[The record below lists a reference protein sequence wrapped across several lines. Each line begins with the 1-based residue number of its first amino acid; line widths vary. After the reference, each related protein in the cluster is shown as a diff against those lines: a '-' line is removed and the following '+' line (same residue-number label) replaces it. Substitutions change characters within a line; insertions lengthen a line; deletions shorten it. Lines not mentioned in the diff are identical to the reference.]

1 MRRFLLLLAAFP
13 LVLSAQSFPSLDK
26 TIQLAKE
33 RALRSSNVDWPTVE
47 SEAHSTAI
55 KEGED
60 AAIRR
65 VVNAL
70 GDHHSSYIRSAPI
83 AEPEGQVAGVSVLA
97 INSWK
102 GSADATQ
109 MATKD
114 VRSAVANAVSNSQC
128 GIILDFAQNSG
139 GNMWPML
146 VGLSPLLTDGRLGG
160 FRDSTGK
167 TSLIEKKNGTIYVN
181 GAPHPAGETIGVTAD
196 NALKAI
202 AIVVGPST
210 SSSGEITPLMFKGQS
225 NVRFFGQPTSGHS
238 TANSTIALPNG
249 GVLNLTTAVTVDRTG
264 QAYDGKVT
272 PDTLSDQPMTDAATW
287 VISQC
292 RK

>member
-1 MRRFLLLLAAFP
+1 MRRFLLLIAAFP
-13 LVLSAQSFPSLDK
+13 VVLSAQSFPSLDK
-26 TIQLAKE
+26 AIQLAKE
-33 RALRSSNVDWPTVE
+33 RALRSSNVNWPAVE
-47 SEAHSTAI
+47 SEARSTAL
-55 KEGED
+55 KQGED
-60 AAIRR
+60 AAIRW
-65 VVNAL
+65 VVKAL
-70 GDHHSSYIRSAPI
+70 GDQHSSYIRSAPI
-83 AEPEGQVAGVSVLA
+83 AEPQGQVAGVSVLA

-102 GSADATQ
+102 GSADAAK
-109 MATKD
+109 MAAKD
-114 VRSAVANAVSNSQC
+114 VRYALASAVSNSQC

-146 VGLSPLLTDGRLGG
+146 VGLSPLLTDGTLGG

-167 TSLIEKKNGTIYVN
+167 ISPIEKKNGVIYMN
-181 GAPHPAGETIGVTAD
+181 GAPHSAGATIGATTD

-238 TANSTIALPNG
+238 TANSTVALPNG
-249 GVLNLTTAVTVDRTG
+249 GVLNLTTAVTMDRTG
-264 QAYDGKVT
+264 QAYDGKII
-272 PDTLSDQPMTDAATW
+272 PDVLSDQPMTDAATW

-292 RK
+292 RE